1 MLGVPPQSNAN
12 YAFILTAL
20 SKQDKAV
27 FLLPNG
33 VLTTNNKEEQAIKKS
48 LIEKNYLE
56 AVIAL
61 PERMF
66 ESTSIPTSLLIFNK
80 KKQTSNILMINAD
93 SLAKEEIREQRGQ
106 VGSKSHT
113 SRVYKKKINVLPNE
127 AIKKIELFLDKPGDE
142 QGVSK
147 VVPIE
152 TIKEQGYVLTPN
164 RYIEMKQEDMQH
176 SSLEKLSEEL
186 NRVSSEKGAVKLT
199 INRKMANDLGLLPL
213 IKLLQES
220 TETSKELNDAFKD
233 EGVSP
238 EKGAVKLTI
247 NRKMANDLGLLPLI
261 KLLQESTE
269 TSKEL
274 NDAFKDEGVSLNTDS
289 IVTLTNSKTF
299 KIEVKKW
306 DKLLLQESTET
317 SKELNDAF
325 KDEGVSLNTDSIV
338 TLTNSKTFKIEVKK
352 WDKLPDLIV
361 MFAQMWKQ
369 VMVHYNNEE
378 NRYLME
384 LKDILLD
391 KMFKQI

>member
-1 MLGVPPQSNAN
+1 MATTISNPPYNMKWQHPFFAQSQERFMLGVPPESNAN

-33 VLTTNNKEEQAIKKS
+33 VLSTNNKEEQAIKAT
-48 LIEKNYLE
+48 LVEKNYLE
-56 AVIAL
+56 AVISL
-61 PERMF
+61 PDRMF

-80 KKQTSNILMINAD
+80 KKQTSNILMVNAD
-93 SLAKEEIREQRGQ
+93 SLATEEVREQRGQ

-113 SRVYKKKINVLPNE
+113 NRVYKKKINVLSDDAINKVMSLLDKPADEQGLSKVVSIE
-127 AIKKIELFLDKPGDE
+127 AIKGQD
-142 QGVSK
+142 
-147 VVPIE
+147 
-152 TIKEQGYVLTPN
+152 YVLTPN

-220 TETSKELNDAFKD
+220 TEISKELNDAFKD
-233 EGVSP
+233 EG
-238 EKGAVKLTI
+238 I
-247 NRKMANDLGLLPLI
+247 
-261 KLLQESTE
+261 
-269 TSKEL
+269 
-274 NDAFKDEGVSLNTDS
+274 
-289 IVTLTNSKTF
+289 
-299 KIEVKKW
+299 
-306 DKLLLQESTET
+306 
-317 SKELNDAF
+317 
-325 KDEGVSLNTDSIV
+325 SLNTDSIV

-384 LKDILLD
+384 LKDIMLD
-391 KMFKQI
+391 KLFK

>member
-1 MLGVPPQSNAN
+1 MATTISNPPYNMKWQHPFFAQSQERFMLGVPPQSNAN

-61 PERMF
+61 PDRMF

-80 KKQTSNILMINAD
+80 EKQTSNILMINAD
-93 SLAKEEIREQRGQ
+93 SLVKEEVREQRGQ

-127 AIKKIELFLDKPGDE
+127 AIKKIGSFLDKPEDA

-147 VVPIE
+147 VVSIE
-152 TIKEQGYVLTPN
+152 TIKEHGYVLTPN
-164 RYIEMKQEDMQH
+164 RYIEMKQEDIQH

-186 NRVSSEKGAVKLT
+186 NRISSEKGAVKLT

-220 TETSKELNDAFKD
+220 TEA
-233 EGVSP
+233 
-238 EKGAVKLTI
+238 
-247 NRKMANDLGLLPLI
+247 
-261 KLLQESTE
+261 
-269 TSKEL
+269 
-274 NDAFKDEGVSLNTDS
+274 
-289 IVTLTNSKTF
+289 
-299 KIEVKKW
+299 
-306 DKLLLQESTET
+306 

-384 LKDILLD
+384 LKDIMLD
-391 KMFKQI
+391 KLFKQI

>member
-1 MLGVPPQSNAN
+1 MKWQHPFFAQSQERFMLGVPPESNAN

-61 PERMF
+61 PDRMF

-142 QGVSK
+142 QGISK

-164 RYIEMKQEDMQH
+164 RYIEMKQKDIQH

-186 NRVSSEKGAVKLT
+186 NRVSAEKGAVKLT

-220 TETSKELNDAFKD
+220 TKTSKELNDVFKD
-233 EGVSP
+233 EG
-238 EKGAVKLTI
+238 I
-247 NRKMANDLGLLPLI
+247 
-261 KLLQESTE
+261 
-269 TSKEL
+269 
-274 NDAFKDEGVSLNTDS
+274 
-289 IVTLTNSKTF
+289 
-299 KIEVKKW
+299 
-306 DKLLLQESTET
+306 
-317 SKELNDAF
+317 
-325 KDEGVSLNTDSIV
+325 SLNTDSIV

-384 LKDILLD
+384 LKDIMLERL
-391 KMFKQI
+391 FK

>member
-1 MLGVPPQSNAN
+1 MATTISNPPYNMKWQHPFFAQSQERFMLGVPPQSNAN

-33 VLTTNNKEEQAIKKS
+33 VLTTDNEEEQAIKKN

-61 PERMF
+61 PDRMF

-80 KKQTSNILMINAD
+80 KKQTSNILMINAY
-93 SLAKEEIREQRGQ
+93 SLAKEEVREQRGQ

-127 AIKKIELFLDKPGDE
+127 AIKKIESFLDKPRDE

-147 VVPIE
+147 VVSIE
-152 TIKEQGYVLTPN
+152 TIKKQGYVLTPN
-164 RYIEMKQEDMQH
+164 RYIEMKQEDIQH

-186 NRVSSEKGAVKLT
+186 NRVSAEKGAVKIT

-213 IKLLQES
+213 IELLQQS
-220 TETSKELNDAFKD
+220 TETNRELNK
-233 EGVSP
+233 
-238 EKGAVKLTI
+238 
-247 NRKMANDLGLLPLI
+247 
-261 KLLQESTE
+261 
-269 TSKEL
+269 
-274 NDAFKDEGVSLNTDS
+274 AFKDEGVSLN
-289 IVTLTNSKTF
+289 
-299 KIEVKKW
+299 
-306 DKLLLQESTET
+306 
-317 SKELNDAF
+317 A
-325 KDEGVSLNTDSIV
+325 DSIV

-361 MFAQMWKQ
+361 MFAQAWKQ
-369 VMVHYNNEE
+369 AMIHYNDEE

-384 LKDILLD
+384 LKDIMLD
-391 KMFKQI
+391 KLFKPS

>member
-1 MLGVPPQSNAN
+1 MKWQHPFFAQSQERFMLGVPPQSNAN

-33 VLTTNNKEEQAIKKS
+33 VLSTNNKEEQAIKAS
-48 LIEKNYLE
+48 LVEKNYLE
-56 AVIAL
+56 AVISL
-61 PERMF
+61 PDRMF

-80 KKQTSNILMINAD
+80 KKQTSNILMVNAS
-93 SLAKEEIREQRGQ
+93 SLATEEVREQRGQ

-113 SRVYKKKINVLPNE
+113 NRVYKKKVNVLSDD
-127 AIKKIELFLDKPGDE
+127 AINKVMSLLDKPADE
-142 QGVSK
+142 PGLSK
-147 VVPIE
+147 VASIE

-233 EGVSP
+233 EGVS
-238 EKGAVKLTI
+238 
-247 NRKMANDLGLLPLI
+247 
-261 KLLQESTE
+261 
-269 TSKEL
+269 
-274 NDAFKDEGVSLNTDS
+274 
-289 IVTLTNSKTF
+289 
-299 KIEVKKW
+299 
-306 DKLLLQESTET
+306 
-317 SKELNDAF
+317 
-325 KDEGVSLNTDSIV
+325 LNTDSIV

-369 VMVHYNNEE
+369 LMINCNNEE

-384 LKDILLD
+384 LKDIMLERY
-391 KMFKQI
+391 FG